1 VQRKVVTVVFCDV
14 VGSTSLGESVDPEA
28 LQALLA
34 RYFEQMKAIVEK
46 HGGTVEKFIGDAVMA
61 VFGVPVVREDDAL
74 RAVRVAEEMQA
85 ALGELE
91 LEGRIGV
98 NTGEVVTGTPERLV
112 AGDAVNVAARLQ
124 QAASPGQI
132 LLGAETHVLVA
143 DAVHVE
149 PVEPLTLKGKSE
161 PVAAWRLLDV
171 IAGAHGYAR
180 RLDAPFVGRQ
190 AELVALEH
198 ELDRA
203 VAERTCRLCTV
214 VGEPGIGKSRLV
226 GELLASA
233 SGRARVVVGRCL
245 SYGEGITYWPLA
257 EIVREV
263 AGTEPKTRL
272 QELLAGDE
280 EAGLV
285 AERIAAA
292 VGAASAGTA
301 APEETYWAFRRL
313 FEALAGDRPLIV
325 VIEDVHWAEPTLLD
339 LLEYVAGFSASAP
352 ILLLCIARP
361 DLLELRPSW
370 AAPRPNAIL
379 VSLQPLPEEASRE
392 LVQRLTGQDA
402 ERVIQAAE
410 GNPLFVEQLVAM
422 RTEDDGEVAV
432 PPTLQALL
440 AARIDRLEPDERAA
454 VERAAVEGRSFHR
467 GAVAELLPPPGK
479 PTLAAALVAL
489 VRKDFIRPDR
499 AEFPG
504 DDGFRFGHLLIRDA
518 AYDSVP
524 KSLRADLHE
533 RYADWLEG
541 KAGER
546 LAEFEEIL
554 GYHLEQSCRYR
565 EELGSAD
572 GALAARAGAH
582 LAAAGRRA
590 FARGDMPAATN
601 LLERAAALP
610 EREGGYLLLG
620 DLGTALAEGGE
631 LEHATQVL
639 AKAIEQARAAGDQ
652 GAEWTSRV
660 VRLWVIENMDAN
672 FPIDEV
678 EREAQAAIDALQG
691 LGDDRALAKA
701 WRTLGDAYNARCQG
715 ALWQGAIEQAVVH
728 ARRTSDVVEL
738 CADLWLLGGVLFFG
752 PAEVEAAGGR
762 LEALSVEFEGNPVA
776 EAGLSRGLAAVRGQ
790 QGRFDEARALVA
802 RAKATMAERGLR
814 QAGSGIGFISGSV
827 ELLAG
832 DIEAAEGELRESLE
846 SLSGLGLESRGAT
859 LALMLGRV
867 LAMQERHD
875 EAEDVMGPWA
885 DSHSW
890 EDWSFV
896 YPALRAT
903 MLAKRGELEEAERLA
918 REAVNWSQRTDFL
931 NWRGD
936 VLLDLAEVLRA
947 AAKPDEAGAAVEQA
961 LAVYEQKGNVVSA
974 NAARRLLGG
983 GLGCPPD

>member
-1 VQRKVVTVVFCDV
+1 MTVVFCDV

-34 RYFEQMKAIVEK
+34 RYFERMKTIVEK
-46 HGGTVEKFIGDAVMA
+46 HGGIVEKFIGDAVMA

-143 DAVHVE
+143 EAVHVE

-171 IAGAHGYAR
+171 IAGAPAYTR
-180 RLDAPFVGRQ
+180 RLDAPFVGRE

-198 ELDRA
+198 ELERA
-203 VAERTCRLCTV
+203 VAERACRLCTV

-226 GELLASA
+226 GELLAAA
-233 SGRARVVVGRCL
+233 SGQARVVVGHCL

-263 AGTEPKTRL
+263 AGTEPRARL
-272 QELLAGDE
+272 QELLAADE

-285 AERIAAA
+285 AERIAGA
-292 VGAASAGTA
+292 VGAASTPTA

-313 FEALAGDRPLIV
+313 FEALAADRPLIV
-325 VIEDVHWAEPTLLD
+325 VVEDVHWAEPTLLD
-339 LLEYVAGFSASAP
+339 LLEYVAGFSSSAP
-352 ILLLCIARP
+352 ILLLCVARP
-361 DLLELRPSW
+361 DLLESRPSW
-370 AAPRPNAIL
+370 AAPRPNAAV
-379 VSLQPLPEEASRE
+379 VSLQPLSEQASRE
-392 LVQRLTGQDA
+392 LVERLLGQVDNP
-402 ERVIQAAE
+402 VIQAAE

-422 RTEDDGEVAV
+422 RTEDGGEVAV

-440 AARIDRLEPDERAA
+440 AERIDRLEPDERAA

-467 GAVAELLPPPGK
+467 GAVAELLPPPVRAMLG
-479 PTLAAALVAL
+479 AALVAL

-499 AEFPG
+499 AEFRG

-524 KSLRADLHE
+524 KSLRAELHE

-541 KAGER
+541 RAGER

-554 GYHLEQSCRYR
+554 GYHLEQACRYR

-572 GALAARAGAH
+572 DALAARAGAH

-610 EREGGYLLLG
+610 AREGGYLLLG
-620 DLGTALAEGGE
+620 DLGTALAEGGD
-631 LEHATQVL
+631 LEHATEVL
-639 AKAIEQARAAGDQ
+639 AEAIEQAREAGD
-652 GAEWTSRV
+652 R
-660 VRLWVIENMDAN
+660 
-672 FPIDEV
+672 
-678 EREAQAAIDALQG
+678 
-691 LGDDRALAKA
+691 
-701 WRTLGDAYNARCQG
+701 
-715 ALWQGAIEQAVVH
+715 
-728 ARRTSDVVEL
+728 
-738 CADLWLLGGVLFFG
+738 
-752 PAEVEAAGGR
+752 
-762 LEALSVEFEGNPVA
+762 
-776 EAGLSRGLAAVRGQ
+776 
-790 QGRFDEARALVA
+790 
-802 RAKATMAERGLR
+802 
-814 QAGSGIGFISGSV
+814 
-827 ELLAG
+827 
-832 DIEAAEGELRESLE
+832 AAE
-846 SLSGLGLESRGAT
+846 
-859 LALMLGRV
+859 
-867 LAMQERHD
+867 
-875 EAEDVMGPWA
+875 
-885 DSHSW
+885 
-890 EDWSFV
+890 
-896 YPALRAT
+896 
-903 MLAKRGELEEAERLA
+903 
-918 REAVNWSQRTDFL
+918 
-931 NWRGD
+931 
-936 VLLDLAEVLRA
+936 
-947 AAKPDEAGAAVEQA
+947 
-961 LAVYEQKGNVVSA
+961 
-974 NAARRLLGG
+974 
-983 GLGCPPD
+983 

>member
-1 VQRKVVTVVFCDV
+1 MTVVFCDV
-14 VGSTSLGESVDPEA
+14 VGSTSLGESVDPDA

-34 RYFEQMKAIVEK
+34 RYFERMKAIVEN

-98 NTGEVVTGTPERLV
+98 NTGEVVTGTPER
-112 AGDAVNVAARLQ
+112 
-124 QAASPGQI
+124 
-132 LLGAETHVLVA
+132 
-143 DAVHVE
+143 
-149 PVEPLTLKGKSE
+149 
-161 PVAAWRLLDV
+161 
-171 IAGAHGYAR
+171 
-180 RLDAPFVGRQ
+180 RLDAPFVGRE

-198 ELDRA
+198 ELERA

-263 AGTEPKTRL
+263 AGTEPKARL
-272 QELLAGDE
+272 QELLARDE
-280 EAGLV
+280 EAELV
-285 AERIAAA
+285 AERIAGT
-292 VGAASAGTA
+292 VGAASAATA

-313 FEALAGDRPLIV
+313 FEALAADRPLII

-339 LLEYVAGFSASAP
+339 LLEYVAGFSSSAP
-352 ILLLCIARP
+352 ILLLCVARP
-361 DLLELRPSW
+361 DLLESRPSW
-370 AAPRPNAIL
+370 AAPRPNATV
-379 VSLQPLPEEASRE
+379 VSLQPLSEQASRE
-392 LVQRLTGQDA
+392 LVERLLGQDA
-402 ERVIQAAE
+402 DRVIQAAE
-410 GNPLFVEQLVAM
+410 GNPLFVEQLVAI
-422 RTEDDGEVAV
+422 RKEDGEVAV

-440 AARIDRLEPDERAA
+440 AARIDRLEPDERAG

-467 GAVAELLPPPGK
+467 GAVAELLPPPMR
-479 PTLAAALVAL
+479 PTLGAALVAL
-489 VRKDFIRPDR
+489 VRKNFIRPDR
-499 AEFPG
+499 TEFPG

-524 KSLRADLHE
+524 KSLRAELHE

-554 GYHLEQSCRYR
+554 GYHLEQACRYR
-565 EELGSAD
+565 EELGSAE
-572 GALAARAGAH
+572 GELAARAGAH

-610 EREGGYLLLG
+610 AREGGYLLLG
-620 DLGTALAEGGE
+620 DLGTALAEGGD

-639 AKAIEQARAAGDQ
+639 GKAIEQARAAGDQ
-652 GAEWTSRV
+652 AAEWTSRV
-660 VRLWVIENMDAN
+660 VRLWVAENMDAN
-672 FPIDEV
+672 FPTDEV
-678 EREAQAAIDALQG
+678 EREAQAAIEALQG

-715 ALWQGAIEQAVVH
+715 ALWQAAIEQAVVH

-752 PAEVEAAGGR
+752 PADVESGRRAPRGAVGRIRGEPGGRGWAVPRSRRGSRPAGPLRRGARARRPSQGDDGRTRPSPSRVRHRLHQRLRRAACRRRRSRRTRAAGQPG
-762 LEALSVEFEGNPVA
+762 VA
-776 EAGLSRGLAAVRGQ
+776 QRPRPGITRR
-790 QGRFDEARALVA
+790 DARAHA
-802 RAKATMAERGLR
+802 RPR
-814 QAGSGIGFISGSV
+814 
-827 ELLAG
+827 AG
-832 DIEAAEGELRESLE
+832 DT
-846 SLSGLGLESRGAT
+846 GA
-859 LALMLGRV
+859 
-867 LAMQERHD
+867 
-875 EAEDVMGPWA
+875 P
-885 DSHSW
+885 
-890 EDWSFV
+890 
-896 YPALRAT
+896 
-903 MLAKRGELEEAERLA
+903 
-918 REAVNWSQRTDFL
+918 
-931 NWRGD
+931 
-936 VLLDLAEVLRA
+936 
-947 AAKPDEAGAAVEQA
+947 
-961 LAVYEQKGNVVSA
+961 
-974 NAARRLLGG
+974 RRGG
-983 GLGCPPD
+983 GRDGAVG